1 MKYLK
6 KYNEELRSSTYK
18 KASEILA
25 KKGHKRRASIIGDWA
40 KVTKEKED
48 KEFIDNCKR
57 LGVFEMCL
65 YAPGNIMSGTQIVSR
80 KGQLY
85 LKGKFYLN
93 FYFDLDSWSNNF
105 KEWKDGDR
113 DNLYLSFHL
122 GLIPADEDTKLEMQG
137 SDLINRLLGTTTDQ
151 VPHNGTYWIGAFDVE
166 VTNTDFGGGIYPKS
180 GLYLDTWEVKPR
192 FADRKNAIKFINLI
206 YGIFKGDIDHSSSVH
221 SDTKEVIMDHL
232 FDDAQIT
239 IEEFEELISSIKRTN
254 VNKLYLD

>member
-25 KKGHKRRASIIGDWA
+25 KKGHKRRSSVMSDWA

-57 LGVFEMCL
+57 LGVFEICL
-65 YAPGNIMSGTQIVSR
+65 YAPGNIMSGNQIVSR
-80 KGQLY
+80 KGELY

-93 FYFDLDSWSNNF
+93 FYFAVDDWRQNF
-105 KEWKDGDR
+105 KEWKDDDR
-113 DNLYLSFHL
+113 DDLWMSFHL
-122 GLIPADEDTKLEMQG
+122 GLIPADEDTKLEMKG
-137 SDLINRLLGTTTDQ
+137 SDIINRLLEVQ
-151 VPHNGTYWIGAFDVE
+151 ENGTYWIGAFDVE
-166 VTNTDFGGGIYPKS
+166 VTNTNFDGGIYPKN

-192 FADRKNAIKFINLI
+192 FADRKNAVKFINLI

-221 SDTKEVIMDHL
+221 SDTKEIIMDHL

-239 IEEFEELISSIKRTN
+239 IEEFEDLINSIKRTN